1 MYHFI
6 LFVLAYTHA
15 RAINSFFERDFGFDI
30 DFGFTAPY
38 TVYETY
44 VACAPVFF
52 VVLGVLA
59 ARDVIFTFIRII
71 RCILSLACAGAEF
84 IRRYMGSRTEADT
97 ATPAIVAA
105 ASIDALTEEAGAP
118 YDALAEEAD
127 ALIDVFAEADANALI
142 DTLASTVF
150 EAQNEQI
157 SDYAKILVEEIGIG
171 AENFVSHINVA
182 IEALTED
189 IYAAVNAHTE
199 FTSGTSEILAEKTI
213 IAVNLFDIEV
223 YDATQILYDLVTS
236 ATTAMAQLTVAQDM
250 EVFTAA
256 NALRRLACAAV
267 TNLSVISNVV
277 FVGAVE
283 KVVADAIYF
292 AGEGSADAE
301 FQADEVISVA
311 GEMAQVTDSATWVLA
326 RNIIYSA
333 DALIDQFNSAAEAY
347 PMGSF

>member
-6 LFVLAYTHA
+6 LFVLAYTYA

-52 VVLGVLA
+52 VVFGVFA

-105 ASIDALTEEAGAP
+105 ASIDALV
-118 YDALAEEAD
+118 EEAD
-127 ALIDVFAEADANALI
+127 ALIDVFTEADANALI
-142 DTLASTVF
+142 DILASTVF
-150 EAQNEQI
+150 EAQNKQI
-157 SDYAKILVEEIGIG
+157 SDYAKTLIEEIGIG
-171 AENFVSHINVA
+171 AENFVSHISVA

-189 IYAAVNAHTE
+189 IYTAVNAHTE

-223 YDATQILYDLVTS
+223 YNATQILYDLVTS
-236 ATTAMAQLTVAQDM
+236 ATTTMAQLTVARDM

-256 NALRRLACAAV
+256 NALRRLARAAI
-267 TNLSVISNVV
+267 TDLGVISNVV

-283 KVVADAIYF
+283 KVVADAEYF

-311 GEMAQVTDSATWVLA
+311 GEMAQVTNSATWVLA

-333 DALIDQFNSAAEAY
+333 NALIEQVSAAAEAY
-347 PMGSF
+347 PMASF